1 MVSFWGTRQ
10 YTLAQPAPEAR
21 WRPDGN
27 PRKFRIQVVDP
38 LVSVS
43 YYPEPDLLTTLRN
56 RSGRVLLGKMKSVR
70 GRILSIL
77 IATVGVTAAGV
88 VLAFAATVVGPWRWP
103 PQPSSGLGV
112 FCGVVGGAIV
122 FFEMLILPR
131 KWYRGKRLGRT
142 RAWLY
147 VHVWMGLICLPII
160 LVHAGFGFGG
170 PLTKVTLILFL
181 LVTASGIWG
190 LIMQQWIP
198 QKMLQEIP
206 GETVASQIDRL
217 GDYHANEAQRLIS
230 ALVTVPPEAESAEPV
245 VSGPLANELVAFRDD
260 ILLPYLRDGDY
271 SRSPLASPSDAVLRF
286 ARLREAVPEGA
297 RLTLD
302 RLQELADL
310 RRRWDAQTRLNIWLH
325 NWLLLHLP
333 LSVGMFSLMILHAIR
348 ALKYW

>member
-1 MVSFWGTRQ
+1 M
-10 YTLAQPAPEAR
+10 
-21 WRPDGN
+21 
-27 PRKFRIQVVDP
+27 
-38 LVSVS
+38 LV
-43 YYPEPDLLTTLRN
+43 
-56 RSGRVLLGKMKSVR
+56 GKTKSVR

-77 IATVGVTAAGV
+77 FATAGVTLAGV
-88 VLAFAATVVGPWRWP
+88 AFAAAGAAVGAWTWP
-103 PQPSSGLGV
+103 PKPSSTLGV
-112 FCGVVGGAIV
+112 LCGVIGGAIV

-142 RAWLY
+142 RTWLQW
-147 VHVWMGLICLPII
+147 HVWAGLICLPII
-160 LVHAGFGFGG
+160 LIHAGFGFGG
-170 PLTKVTLILFL
+170 PLTTVTLILFL

-198 QKMLQEIP
+198 QKLLQEIP

-217 GDYHANEAQRLIS
+217 GEYHADEAARLVS
-230 ALVTVPPEAESAEPV
+230 ALITVPPEAESAEPV

-260 ILLPYLRDGDY
+260 VLLPYLAEGDR
-271 SRSPLASPSDAVLRF
+271 SRSPLSSPSDAVLRF

-297 RLTLD
+297 RLALD

-310 RRRWDAQTRLNIWLH
+310 RRRWDAQWRLNFWLH

-333 LSVGMFSLMILHAIR
+333 LSVGMSSLMVLHAIR